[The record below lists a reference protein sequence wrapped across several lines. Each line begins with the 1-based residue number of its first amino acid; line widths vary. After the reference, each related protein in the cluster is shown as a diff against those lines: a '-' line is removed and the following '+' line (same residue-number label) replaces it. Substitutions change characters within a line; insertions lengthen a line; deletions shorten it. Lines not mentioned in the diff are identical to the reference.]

1 MDTNPATHKK
11 FDGFPIAF
19 EQIAAT
25 ADAQITDK
33 PISAEVAQQGWNTG
47 DISAY
52 RAAYRKAH
60 SPDSLRPSGILGIE
74 EIQSARCIFK

>member
-1 MDTNPATHKK
+1 MDTNPATHKE
-11 FDGFPIAF
+11 FDGFLIAF

-25 ADAQITDK
+25 ADTQVTNK

-60 SPDSLRPSGILGIE
+60 CPDS
-74 EIQSARCIFK
+74 

>member
-1 MDTNPATHKK
+1 MDTNPGTYKE

-25 ADAQITDK
+25 ADAQIANK
-33 PISAEVAQQGWNTG
+33 PISAEVAQKGWDTG

-60 SPDSLRPSGILGIE
+60 SQDS
-74 EIQSARCIFK
+74 

>member
-1 MDTNPATHKK
+1 MDTNPGTYKE

-25 ADAQITDK
+25 ADAQIANK
-33 PISAEVAQQGWNTG
+33 PISAEVAQKGWDTG

-52 RAAYRKAH
+52 RAAYRKTH
-60 SPDSLRPSGILGIE
+60 SQDS
-74 EIQSARCIFK
+74 